1 MTFNWSIRP
10 LFLSA
15 ILTAPFALHAKE
27 FGLFYSRDV
36 PQLVF
41 AASEIDAALQAKGQQ
56 CAVADI
62 GKLAEATQDVRIV
75 LLPSAAT
82 AQPFGLSALGSLGKA
97 ESYLIFTKAQRS
109 QTSYLIVGNDPVGAM
124 YGGLDV
130 AEAIKLSTLNQ
141 LKDGLREPFVPQRGI
156 KFNIPLDARTPS
168 YSDAGDSAQQ
178 NIPEMWSM
186 NFWHEFLDEMARD
199 RLDVL
204 SLWNLHPFPSLIKVP
219 TYPDVALNDVM
230 RSTEPFDTSFNLTGK
245 DMVRPSMLSHLETVK
260 TLSIDQ
266 KIAFW
271 RDVMKYAHDRGIDV
285 YLFTWNI
292 FVFGAEGKYGITSA
306 QDNPVTIDY
315 FRRSVAQTLITYPLL
330 KGIGVTAGENM
341 QRLSGDFTNEKWL
354 WKTYGQ
360 GILDAKAIEPNRA
373 ISLIH
378 RLNQADVRNVV
389 QQWQG
394 YPDKFALSTKY
405 SAAHMYSSTTP
416 PFAWPVLNA
425 MPPSLRAW
433 LEVRNDDIYDFR
445 WGDPDFARDYI
456 SRMPGPDKLA
466 GFLMGSDGYIW
477 GRECTSTE
485 PDSPRQLFIKKHQYS
500 CMIWGRLAY
509 DPRLSDSVF
518 QKYLATRFPE
528 ADPSKLFTA
537 YCFASRVIPQI
548 NRFFWCGGG
557 NDLGW
562 FPEACVRHPGGS
574 KGFYTVADFMKGK
587 TMPGSGILDISGYCD
602 GTLRQQAL
610 DGITPLQVAAALRND
625 ASTALQQLSAM
636 SPPKEKELRLTLG
649 DLSAMSYL
657 GNYYAEKILAATDL
671 ALFQR
676 TGKSELKLSAG
687 AHLTAALA
695 NWRQYA
701 AIATRQYKP
710 ELLTRIGY
718 VDFNALTSSVQR
730 DIIIAQNLQ
739 PQSPDS
745 NPQP

>member
-1 MTFNWSIRP
+1 MRSFFFC
-10 LFLSA
+10 LFL
-15 ILTAPFALHAKE
+15 LAPIASRAQE
-27 FGLFYSRDV
+27 FGLYYSSEI
-36 PQLVF
+36 PQLGF
-41 AASEIDAALQAKGQQ
+41 AVSEIHAALQAQGKK
-56 CAVADI
+56 CIISEVAH
-62 GKLAEATQDVRIV
+62 LSQSTQGVRIV
-75 LLPSAAT
+75 LLPSNSA
-82 AQPFGLSALGSLGKA
+82 AQPFTLVASGSLKEP
-97 ESYLIFTKAQRS
+97 ESYLIATKRERAG
-109 QTSYLIVGNDPVGAM
+109 TTYFVVGCDPVGAM
-124 YGGLDV
+124 YGGLDI
-130 AEAIKLSTLNQ
+130 AEGIRLGTLDQ
-141 LKDGLREPFVPQRGI
+141 LKDGLHRPFVALRGI

-186 NFWHEFLDEMARD
+186 AFWHEFLDEMARD
-199 RLDVL
+199 RFDVL
-204 SLWNLHPFPSLIKVP
+204 SLWNLHPFPSLIKVS

-230 RSTEPFDTSFNLTGK
+230 RSTDPFDTSFNLTGK
-245 DMVRPSMLSHLETVK
+245 DMVRPSMLSHLETVR

-271 RDVMKYAHDRGIDV
+271 RDVMQYAHDRGIDV

-292 FVFGAEGKYGITSA
+292 FVFGADGKYGITSA
-306 QDNPVTIDY
+306 QDNPFTIDY

-330 KGIGVTAGENM
+330 KGMGVTAGENM
-341 QRLSGDFTNEKWL
+341 QRLSGDFTNERWL

-360 GILDAKAIEPNRA
+360 GILDAKAIEPSRS

-389 QQWQG
+389 QQWQR
-394 YPDKFALSTKY
+394 YPDNFALSTKY

-425 MPPSLRAW
+425 MPPALRAW
-433 LEVRNDDIYDFR
+433 LEIRNDDIYDFR
-445 WGDPDFARDYI
+445 WGDPDFAREYI

-500 CMIWGRLAY
+500 CMIWGHLAY
-509 DPRLSDSVF
+509 DPTLPDSVF
-518 QKYLATRFPE
+518 QQHLATWFPD

-537 YCFASRVIPQI
+537 YCSASRVIPQI

-574 KGFYTVADFMKGK
+574 KGFYTVSDFMKGK
-587 TMPGSGILDISGYCD
+587 TMPGSGILDISSYCD

-610 DGITPLQVAAALRND
+610 DGITPLQVAAALKND
-625 ASTALQQLSAM
+625 ASTALQQLSAL
-636 SPPKEKELRLTLG
+636 SPPKEKELRSTLG

-657 GNYYAEKILAATDL
+657 GNYYADKILAATDL
-671 ALFQR
+671 AFFQR
-676 TGKSELKLSAG
+676 TGKAELKLSAG
-687 AHLTAALA
+687 AHLADALA
-695 NWRQYA
+695 SWRKYA

-718 VDFNALTSSVQR
+718 VDFNALSSSVQR

-745 NPQP
+745 NLQP